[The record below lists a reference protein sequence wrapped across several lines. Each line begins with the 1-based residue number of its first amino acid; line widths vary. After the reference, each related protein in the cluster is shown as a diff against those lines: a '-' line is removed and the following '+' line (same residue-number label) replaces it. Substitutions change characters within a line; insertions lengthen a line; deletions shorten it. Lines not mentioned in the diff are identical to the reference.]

1 MTEVENMAFL
11 NGYHGGLKSDVPVK
25 QLQKCSENEIDMDL
39 SLDNTTS
46 LNSDPSTILLE
57 VQQAAAV
64 GNYHLDNM
72 YGCDCSLTKAREVQ
86 LKQPAVNFSGGK
98 GWIGEKGCLVENDTN
113 LRFPGL
119 TNKKYINQ
127 FQNINNQGFFGK
139 GSHAVDTESILRD
152 SQMTRIDRSCNVLS
166 GSSTL
171 EYSITPMINK
181 LEKEVQNPKNIIQ
194 EDSLDSWIR
203 GGIPSRQ
210 VARNIDF
217 IKRCDQKRK

>member
-1 MTEVENMAFL
+1 
-11 NGYHGGLKSDVPVK
+11 
-25 QLQKCSENEIDMDL
+25 
-39 SLDNTTS
+39 
-46 LNSDPSTILLE
+46 
-57 VQQAAAV
+57 
-64 GNYHLDNM
+64 
-72 YGCDCSLTKAREVQ
+72 
-86 LKQPAVNFSGGK
+86 
-98 GWIGEKGCLVENDTN
+98 
-113 LRFPGL
+113 
-119 TNKKYINQ
+119 
-127 FQNINNQGFFGK
+127 
-139 GSHAVDTESILRD
+139 
-152 SQMTRIDRSCNVLS
+152 MTRIDRSCNVLS